1 MKKAFSL
8 IELIF
13 AIVIISFTL
22 LSIPLV
28 LQTSARLDEFSI
40 TQESIFAA
48 TSKMKEILSFR
59 WDENALQNGQVR
71 VLDVAEDIYK
81 RDPLIEGNRSRSGH
95 YPYIKRRSFF
105 NSYTTPTGIKDGYD
119 DIDDFDAEQFILQG
133 SADAKDDYKLPMELN
148 ATVLYVQD
156 SDGIFH
162 TNSHPT
168 QTNLKMI
175 QITDGLFVLRAYS
188 ANIGERELL
197 QRVFP

>member
-1 MKKAFSL
+1 
-8 IELIF
+8 
-13 AIVIISFTL
+13 
-22 LSIPLV
+22 
-28 LQTSARLDEFSI
+28 
-40 TQESIFAA
+40 
-48 TSKMKEILSFR
+48 MKEILSFR

-105 NSYTTPTGIKDGYD
+105 SSYTTPTGIKDGYD